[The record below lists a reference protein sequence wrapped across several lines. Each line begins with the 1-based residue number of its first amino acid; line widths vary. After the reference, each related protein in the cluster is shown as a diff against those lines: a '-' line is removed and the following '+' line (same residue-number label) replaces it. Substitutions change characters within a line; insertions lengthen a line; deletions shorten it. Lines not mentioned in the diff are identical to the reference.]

1 MKLLRYCAVGVCA
14 ALCSRG
20 VDAFVPG
27 GPPSILCPGPRG
39 PVAHQVNADLGRPG
53 SRGHEAPTEQ
63 RSSQLLN
70 QVLTPEPGQPGVYNV
85 QDGHARRAAANS
97 AWTPPEGYVPRSH
110 VRKTRSPESEPDVK
124 MSAETAG
131 AGRRASPMWQ
141 PPVGYVPRRGQ
152 ENGKRI
158 KVHETLAA
166 YDDSAPLPDT
176 AGWSV
181 RERILLLKYILSNL
195 PAEGKGAR
203 LAAGG

>member
-1 MKLLRYCAVGVCA
+1 MRLLRYCAIGVCA
-14 ALCSRG
+14 ALCARG

-39 PVAHQVNADLGRPG
+39 TGAVAHQVNADIGLSG

-63 RSSQLLN
+63 
-70 QVLTPEPGQPGVYNV
+70 
-85 QDGHARRAAANS
+85 RAAANS

-110 VRKTRSPESEPDVK
+110 VRKTRSPWSEPDMK
-124 MSAETAG
+124 MPAETAG

-152 ENGKRI
+152 ENGKKI

-181 RERILLLKYILSNL
+181 RERILLLQYILSNL
-195 PAEGKGAR
+195 PEEGKGAR
-203 LAAGG
+203 VAEANRNG